1 MPLIS
6 KVNDVHFFHCCKC
19 SKTVDK
25 VESYRDLATSSVEF
39 IVYCHGD
46 KESATLPDYILYDTI
61 DIVEAKCFKRERL
74 TNDNSN

>member
-1 MPLIS
+1 MTS
-6 KVNDVHFFHCCKC
+6 KFQNIHFFSCYRCN
-19 SKTVDK
+19 KTVDL
-25 VESYRDLATSSVEF
+25 VESYRAVATHSTEF

-46 KESATLPDYILYDTI
+46 KETASLPDYILYDTI